1 MTRPRPLESN
11 PRAIST
17 QGRDRSLLRRFKK
30 DQDGGT
36 AVEFAMVSMPFFALL
51 FAIFETALAF
61 LTTQMLET
69 AVSNAARQIYT
80 GQFQQDAKNA
90 GQTPSQLANNFRTAV
105 CDNVTALFD
114 CQNTLKVD
122 IRTFTSFPDAA
133 VPTPITNGQ
142 FDSSGFGYQ
151 PPGPDQ
157 IVVVRA
163 AMEYPVIV
171 PITQFG
177 NLSNGNRLVMASAT
191 FRTEPFPSAK

>member
-1 MTRPRPLESN
+1 MTLPRPLESN

-30 DQDGGT
+30 DEDGGT

-114 CQNTLKVD
+114 CQTTLKVD

-133 VPTPITNGQ
+133 VPTPITKCP
-142 FDSSGFGYQ
+142 SGN
-151 PPGPDQ
+151 
-157 IVVVRA
+157 I
-163 AMEYPVIV
+163 
-171 PITQFG
+171 
-177 NLSNGNRLVMASAT
+177 LSVWNRL
-191 FRTEPFPSAK
+191 